1 MTEDLSWLNQHSQPR
16 RHVSMTSEGGSE
28 CPTVLRVVIKVIR
41 TLLPQIRRSAIV
53 RRLKVM
59 ASRIAARGPPVE
71 SATTT
76 TPRHPAVVFYCPR
89 GGRSNGDDERTC

>member
-16 RHVSMTSEGGSE
+16 RHAPMTSEGGSE

-59 ASRIAARGPPVE
+59 ASRIAARGPP
-71 SATTT
+71 ANRTPQQA
-76 TPRHPAVVFYCPR
+76 PRHPAVVFYCPR
-89 GGRSNGDDERTC
+89 RSVL

>member
-16 RHVSMTSEGGSE
+16 RHAPMMSEGGSE
-28 CPTVLRVVIKVIR
+28 CPSLLRVVIKVIR
-41 TLLPQIRRSAIV
+41 TLLPQVRRSAIV

-59 ASRIAARGPPVE
+59 ASRIAARGPPAE

-89 GGRSNGDDERTC
+89 RSVL

>member
-16 RHVSMTSEGGSE
+16 RHAPMMSEGGSE

-53 RRLKVM
+53 RLKVM
-59 ASRIAARGPPVE
+59 ASRIAARGPPAE

-76 TPRHPAVVFYCPR
+76 KPRHPSVVFYCPR
-89 GGRSNGDDERTC
+89 RSDL